1 MLQRLI
7 YLSTKSELFK
17 DSADILEQSVM
28 NNRSNGIS
36 GILMEYENN
45 FIQYLEGDAIEVYG
59 LFKRIEKDDRHK
71 DIWLVDYSP
80 ITERAFSEWGM
91 GFKKLLKKEVE
102 AWGLSEIKGFS
113 NMETIAKN
121 PEVLQLIQMIE
132 FSVIIPDSTDKT
144 KE

>member
-17 DSADILEQSVM
+17 ESKDILEQSIK
-28 NNRSNGIS
+28 NNGQNQIS

-45 FIQYLEGDAIEVYG
+45 FIQYLEGDAIAVYS
-59 LFKRIEKDDRHK
+59 LFKRIEKDERHT

-91 GFKKLLKKEVE
+91 GFKKLLRRDVE
-102 AWGLSEIKGFS
+102 AWGLAEIKGFS
-113 NMETIAKN
+113 NLETIARN
-121 PEVLQLIQMIE
+121 PEVLQLIQTIE
-132 FSVIIPDSTDKT
+132 FSVIIPDLTHKA
-144 KE
+144 